1 MVEHRNTTVTVRMVM
16 KACEAAGVD
25 TDELLATADIDRETA
40 EHPDGE
46 VSFGQ
51 MQTFWQNAYQMSGDP
66 FIAMRAAE
74 LVEVGDYKC
83 LDYLTVHASTVG
95 KSLENFCRYMLLINT
110 WIGWDIIKESD
121 KVTLRM
127 LASAGSIP
135 PPSYEFVFA
144 IYTKRVRMLT
154 DEDWFP
160 SAVHFPFPAPPDPQQ
175 HADFFKTKVQY
186 DSPSGEFVVSL
197 DCWNR
202 ELPGS
207 DQQLMKVLDEH
218 ARMLL
223 AQRPLPDD
231 FVGKVRQEIVRDLHG
246 GEATRDSIAKRLNVS
261 PRTMQRRLDEH
272 GVTFADLLDEVRA
285 ELAKNKLVGSDL
297 SLAEIGFLLGFSE
310 QSSFTRA
317 FKRWTGKTPL
327 EYRRVVNQ

>member
-1 MVEHRNTTVTVRMVM
+1 M
-16 KACEAAGVD
+16 
-25 TDELLATADIDRETA
+25 LLAIISTIYLVLA
-40 EHPDGE
+40 
-46 VSFGQ
+46 V
-51 MQTFWQNAYQMSGDP
+51 MS
-66 FIAMRAAE
+66 
-74 LVEVGDYKC
+74 
-83 LDYLTVHASTVG
+83 
-95 KSLENFCRYMLLINT
+95 
-110 WIGWDIIKESD
+110 
-121 KVTLRM
+121 
-127 LASAGSIP
+127 SAIL
-135 PPSYEFVFA
+135 VFA
-144 IYTKRVRMLT
+144 ATFFRVPLNPVAQR
-154 DEDWFP
+154 FRRIP
-160 SAVHFPFPAPPDPQQ
+160 YRPPDPQQ

-285 ELAKNKLVGSDL
+285 ELAKNKLIGSDL